1 MTTETVSVPTPTAP
15 PKPRRPAR
23 TLREMLTR
31 NPVIMKELRGRM
43 RGTRAFILLTFHVMA
58 LSGFVTLI
66 YGAYAASTN
75 NVYSGVTNQVLGKIV
90 FGAVVGLELLLACF
104 ITPALTAGAISGERE
119 KQTFDLLRTTLLPA
133 HTLVLGK
140 LGSAMLFVL
149 ILLVAALPLQSLAF
163 LLGGVA
169 PEEFFISAVLLVATA
184 FLFGTAGIFFSS
196 LMRRTLGSTV
206 LSYSFALLD
215 TLGLP
220 LVMLAILPVVGI
232 LFSGSP
238 NDLAEAVF
246 IYVMGLLI
254 VLNPIATAITTEVLL
269 TDSTFHTLFYFT
281 LPLSGSFKLPLIS
294 PWLPCILF
302 CFGLGAILLFISIR
316 VVSHAER

>member
-1 MTTETVSVPTPTAP
+1 MTVETISAPTAP
-15 PKPRRPAR
+15 PKPRKPTR

-31 NPVIMKELRGRM
+31 NPVILKELRGRM
-43 RGTRAFILLTFHVMA
+43 RGMRAFVLLTFHVMA
-58 LSGFVTLI
+58 LSGFVALI
-66 YGAYAASTN
+66 YGAYTASAN
-75 NVYSGVTNQVLGKIV
+75 NVYNSISNQVLGKIV

-133 HTLVLGK
+133 HALVLGK

-220 LVMLAILPVVGI
+220 LIMLSLLPVVG
-232 LFSGSP
+232 LFFSGSR
-238 NDLAEAVF
+238 NEVAEAVF
-246 IYVMGLLI
+246 IYTMGLLI
-254 VLNPIATAITTEVLL
+254 ALNPIATAITTEVLL

-281 LPLSGSFKLPLIS
+281 IPLSGSIKLPLVS

-302 CFGLGAILLFISIR
+302 CFGLGAVLLWVSIR
-316 VVSHAER
+316 VVNHAER

>member
-1 MTTETVSVPTPTAP
+1 MSTETLSAPVAP
-15 PKPRRPAR
+15 PKPRRAAR
-23 TLREMLTR
+23 TVREMLTR
-31 NPVIMKELRGRM
+31 NPVILKELRGRM
-43 RGTRAFILLTFHVMA
+43 RGMRAFVLLTLHVML

-66 YGAYAASTN
+66 YGAYAATSTN
-75 NVYSGVTNQVLGKIV
+75 VYNSVSNQVVGKIV
-90 FGAVVGLELLLACF
+90 FGAVVGLELLLVCF

-133 HTLVLGK
+133 YALVLGK

-169 PEEFFISAVLLVATA
+169 PEEFFISVVLLVATA

-206 LSYSFALLD
+206 LSYGFALLD

-220 LVMLAILPVVGI
+220 LVMLALLPVVGI
-232 LFSGSP
+232 LFSGSR
-238 NDLAEAVF
+238 NEFAEAVF

-254 VLNPIATAITTEVLL
+254 ACNPIAAAITTEILL
-269 TDSTFHTLFYFT
+269 SDPTYHTLFYFT
-281 LPLSGSFKLPLIS
+281 IPLSGSFSIPLIS

-302 CFGLGAILLFISIR
+302 CFGLGALLLLVSIR
-316 VVSHAER
+316 VVNHAER